1 MCLEPL
7 GAEQVV
13 ACTEMGTAWVGVQRS
28 LGGWGAL
35 SLRSRQLMCSD
46 QEPAVEAE
54 QEQEIWA
61 SSVRW
66 GAGDKHDGQA

>member
-28 LGGWGAL
+28 WGRGAQ
-35 SLRSRQLMCSD
+35 SLRSRQLMRSD

-54 QEQEIWA
+54 QEQEI
-61 SSVRW
+61 
-66 GAGDKHDGQA
+66 